1 MDKACTE
8 KEDDRKMESFANYF
22 AILDHHARTKPGK
35 CAIYYEQEKI
45 TYADLNDNINRL
57 GNVLKDIG
65 IRPGDRVILAVP
77 DVPDFFYA
85 FFGAMKCGAL
95 PVLLSPDLSRQDYEY
110 ILRDSEASVLI
121 TVRGSEAATAIM
133 ADIRRTLF
141 IDDVAYLQLLAAA
154 SAELTPYPKA
164 PEEISSLHYTSG
176 STGNP
181 KGVPHSQ
188 SDMLF
193 CARRY
198 AGDVLKMTEN
208 DIVFSVSKLFF
219 AYGLGSSLIFP
230 VYYGASAVL
239 FPAKPLPPD
248 VLRIIDQYHP
258 TLLCSVPT
266 FYGMILRVMT
276 EPVSLPSLRLCVSA
290 GESLPAVVYNT
301 WKEFTGLEI
310 IDGIGSTEALHI
322 FISNRPGN
330 VRPGSSGFL
339 VPGYEAKVV
348 GEDGL
353 PVQSGTQGILHI
365 RGGSTAPYYW
375 NQPEKSRQTMLP
387 EGWLKTGDYYVEEE
401 GCYTY
406 QGRSDDMFKSSGAWV
421 SPIQV
426 EEVLRSH
433 PAVMECAVTSRQW
446 EGLLKPM
453 AYVVVN
459 PDFTGDVKLTKEL
472 RKHVLAQLPGYMC
485 PVQINYVQE
494 IPKTRTGKV
503 QRYVLKG

>member
-1 MDKACTE
+1 MPAKKDG
-8 KEDDRKMESFANYF
+8 KMESFANYF
-22 AILDHHARTKPGK
+22 EILDHHARTKSSK
-35 CAIYYEQEKI
+35 CAIYYEQEQI
-45 TYADLNDNINRL
+45 TYAALNDNINRF
-57 GNVLKDIG
+57 GNVLKDLG
-65 IRPGDRVILAVP
+65 VHPGDRIILALP
-77 DVPDFFYA
+77 DVPDFFYS

-95 PVLLSPDLSRQDYEY
+95 PVLLSPDLSKQDYEY
-110 ILRDSEASVLI
+110 VLHDSEASVLV
-121 TVRGSEAATAIM
+121 TVRESEAATAIT
-133 ADIRRTLF
+133 AGIGKTLF
-141 IDDVAYLQLLAAA
+141 IDDNDYRLLLTAA
-154 SAELTPYPKA
+154 SAELIPYPKA
-164 PEEISSLHYTSG
+164 PHEISSLHYTSG

-188 SDMLF
+188 SDFLF
-193 CARRY
+193 CARKY
-198 AGDVLKMTEN
+198 AGEVLKMTEN

-230 VYYGASAVL
+230 VYFGASTVL
-239 FPAKPLPPD
+239 FSGKPAPSD
-248 VLRIIDQYHP
+248 VLQIIDQYRP

-276 EPVSLPSLRLCVSA
+276 DPVSLPSLRLCVSA
-290 GESLPAVVYNT
+290 GESLPAVVYQT

-330 VRPGSSGFL
+330 VHPGSSGFL
-339 VPGYEAKVV
+339 VPGYEAKIV
-348 GEDGL
+348 GEDSL
-353 PVQSGTQGILHI
+353 PVKTGEQGILHI

-375 NQPEKSRQTMLP
+375 NQPEKSAQTMLP
-387 EGWLKTGDYYVEEE
+387 EGWLKTGDYYIEED

-406 QGRSDDMFKSSGAWV
+406 QGRQDDMFKSSGAWV

-433 PAVMECAVTSRQW
+433 PAVMECAVTSRKL

-453 AYVVVN
+453 AFVVVN
-459 PDFTGDVKLTKEL
+459 PDFTGDVKLTREL
-472 RKHVLAQLPGYMC
+472 RKLVLAQLPGHMC
-485 PVQINYVQE
+485 PVQISYVPE

-503 QRYVLKG
+503 QRYILKG